1 MPTAEA
7 RELQTM
13 PDQAGVR
20 IGPEEIRGY
29 LEGLSA
35 RGRSRGTVQIYAA
48 RLRALYDGLPP
59 DKRIAPGTLAAWRQA
74 LLERGYS
81 PGTVNTHL
89 SAANGLLDYLGRR
102 DLQLMGQLEADSAAR
117 QPELTR
123 VEYLR
128 LLQAARTLG
137 RERTY
142 LLVKVFA
149 LTGIRVREL
158 PQVTVEAVRRGR
170 LPVRAEGGAR
180 DTPLPAC
187 LGREL
192 LDYCRRQGLAAGPVF
207 VTRNRR
213 TMSRTQVTA
222 EVQALGRDA
231 RVEEAKCT
239 PRCLRKLYQ
248 AAQADIERSV
258 RLLAEQTYQ
267 RMLDAEQLSA
277 GWEA

>member
-1 MPTAEA
+1 MLILLTGGGAMPTAEA

-192 LDYCRRQGLAAGPVF
+192 LDYCRRQGLAAGDGVCHPEPPDHEPDPGDGGGPGPGPGRPGGGGQMHPPVP
-207 VTRNRR
+207 
-213 TMSRTQVTA
+213 A
-222 EVQALGRDA
+222 EAVPGR
-231 RVEEAKCT
+231 
-239 PRCLRKLYQ
+239 P
-248 AAQADIERSV
+248 
-258 RLLAEQTYQ
+258 
-267 RMLDAEQLSA
+267 
-277 GWEA
+277 GGH

>member
-102 DLQLMGQLEADSAAR
+102 DLQLMGQLEADSAAS

-158 PQVTVEAVRRGR
+158 PQVTVEAV
-170 LPVRAEGGAR
+170 
-180 DTPLPAC
+180 
-187 LGREL
+187 
-192 LDYCRRQGLAAGPVF
+192 RRQGLAAGPVF